1 MLERILRAASLVAC
15 LAVVAGWLF
24 FAYDQ
29 TKSASDLSRSEVA
42 GQAAARKA
50 DPSPDQERARD
61 ALHSQPRLAIDDAND
76 VLLKP
81 FAGVAG
87 DSGSKWMRR
96 SVPAVLALL
105 VYGAGVGF
113 LLRYSR
119 GRA

>member
-1 MLERILRAASLVAC
+1 VLERILRAASLVAC

-29 TKSASDLSRSEVA
+29 TKSASDLSRAQIA
-42 GQAAARKA
+42 GQAAARKV
-50 DPSPDQERARD
+50 DPSPDQERTRD
-61 ALHSQPRLAIDDAND
+61 ALHAQPRRAIDDAND

-87 DSGSKWMRR
+87 DAGSKWLRR
-96 SVPAVLALL
+96 SVPAGLALL
-105 VYGAGVGF
+105 VYGVGVGF